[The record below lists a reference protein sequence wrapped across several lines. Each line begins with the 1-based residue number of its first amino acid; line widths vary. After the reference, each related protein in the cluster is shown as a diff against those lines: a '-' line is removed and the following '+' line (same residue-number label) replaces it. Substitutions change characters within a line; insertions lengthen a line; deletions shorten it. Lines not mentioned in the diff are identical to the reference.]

1 VKLYGD
7 GMLQDGELTPEISDL
22 AKKQVQQGI
31 AEEEAQAGTP
41 QKTKVAEAVS
51 EGMNPK
57 PPGLVNGVMEG
68 GMA

>member
-22 AKKQVQQGI
+22 AKKQVQEGI

-41 QKTKVAEAVS
+41 QKTKVSSAVGEA
-51 EGMNPK
+51 MNPP
-57 PPGLVNGVMEG
+57 PPGLIG
-68 GMA
+68 GQMKAG